1 MTTNLSN
8 KSYPWNPLQEDGS
21 YQNPILQAD
30 YSDPDVIRVEGD
42 FYMTASSFNCC
53 PGLPILHSKDL
64 IHWQIIAHA
73 LEKVPHQRFDEVQ
86 HGQGVWA
93 PALRFHKGVFYI
105 FFPTPDEGIY
115 VTHAPQATGP
125 WSAPHLI
132 LPGKGLID
140 PCPFWDDNGEAWMI
154 HAYAASRAGINGK
167 LHLRPMAPD
176 ASALLGPGK
185 IVYDE
190 PVKHPALEG
199 PKLHKIKGWYYF
211 SAPAGGVATGWQLI
225 LRSKSLFGPYEE
237 RIVLAQR
244 GTRINGP
251 HQGAMVD
258 THDGEWW
265 FLHFQDQNAY
275 GRVVHL
281 QPMRWEDDWPVIG
294 VEQDENGTGKPVLS
308 FRAPKCAQLSNQLK
322 NIVSQETEVALS
334 PKLGLGWQWHSNPK
348 PLWFSTH
355 DRPGYLRLFPQ
366 FLVRSDFSKAGH
378 LLLQKFP
385 ARVFA
390 AEVTLSLES
399 ISENIHAGLIVMGQ
413 DYGAI
418 DFRHTSQGPCCRFL
432 SNLHIPA
439 IDQSWCETE
448 VTLRV
453 EVSEGALCRFGLVKN
468 GQFFQIGPEQNAKKG
483 GWIGAKIGLYCSS
496 SHPLELDGHADFCN
510 FRFMPLS

>member
-1 MTTNLSN
+1 MGSIFR
-8 KSYPWNPLQEDGS
+8 SYTDICQPLETDHR
-21 YQNPILQAD
+21 YRNPIIQAD
-30 YSDPDVIRVEGD
+30 YSDPDVIRVGHD

-53 PGLPILHSKDL
+53 PGLPILHSTDL
-64 IHWQIIAHA
+64 IHWSLIGHA
-73 LEKVPHQRFDEVQ
+73 VERVPHQRYEEVQ

-93 PALRFHKGVFYI
+93 PALRYHLGKYYI

-115 VTHAPQATGP
+115 VTTSEHPSGQ
-125 WSAPHLI
+125 WSEPTLLLA
-132 LPGKGLID
+132 GKGLID

-185 IVYDE
+185 IIYDE
-190 PVKHPALEG
+190 PIKHPALEG
-199 PKLHKIKGWYYF
+199 PKLHKWNGWYYF
-211 SAPAGGVATGWQLI
+211 SAPAGGVATGWQLM

-244 GTRINGP
+244 GTTTNGP

-258 THDGEWW
+258 TPNGEWW

-281 QPMRWEDDWPVIG
+281 QPMHWEHDWPVIG
-294 VEQDENGTGKPVLS
+294 IDQDEHGTGKPVLGYTVPNVVPP
-308 FRAPKCAQLSNQLK
+308 R
-322 NIVSQETEVALS
+322 NIIPV
-334 PKLGLGWQWHSNPK
+334 LGGEGQRSKPSLDLAWQWQANSQSRWYS
-348 PLWFSTH
+348 LT
-355 DRPGYLRLFPQ
+355 DRPGFLRLFPQ
-366 FLVRSDFSKAGH
+366 FLNRSDFSKAGH

-385 ARVFA
+385 ARVFSV
-390 AEVTLSLES
+390 EVTLSLAS
-399 ISENIHAGLIVMGQ
+399 ASEHVHAGLIVMGA

-418 DFRHTSQGPCCRFL
+418 DLRNTAQGPCLRLL
-432 SNLHIPA
+432 SNVHSPA
-439 IDQSWCETE
+439 IDCPWVDTE

-453 EVSEGALCRFGLVKN
+453 EVSEGALCRFGVVKA

-483 GWIGAKIGLYCSS
+483 TWIGAKVGLYCSS
-496 SHPLELDGHADFCN
+496 AHPLELGGTADFKD
-510 FRFMPLS
+510 FTIRS